1 MPIYPYK
8 CVNGHIT
15 EYQCCL
21 NVYTGDAQNCEFC
34 DELAERIITAPLLVK
49 AAQDVCYD
57 SPIDGRPITSWDARR
72 EDMKRSNCRPYDPEM
87 KTDAARFRKEQD
99 AALDQSIETHVER
112 AIEKMP
118 TAKRG
123 KLMSELTA
131 QGVGVEY
138 VRSTIGGT

>member
-1 MPIYPYK
+1 MPLYEHQCPT
-8 CVNGHIT
+8 GHRQIHYLT
-15 EYQCCL
+15 
-21 NVYTGDAQNCEFC
+21 
-34 DELAERIITAPLLVK
+34 LAEHRSTLPCPCGAQAQQVISAPLLVK

-57 SPIDGRPITSWDARR
+57 SPIDGRPITSWDARQ

-99 AALDQSIETHVER
+99 AALDKSIETHVER